1 MLSNNS
7 ENRKVL
13 HTLAMGRRLSCQ
25 LWNRVTLVLNAL
37 AYGVGL
43 VKVRLPFTNGRRQI
57 RVHVICYLAAHIED
71 RAIISGDRDFDI
83 SHRCCQSLC
92 VSLSHLS
99 REPRSVNN
107 SRICCNSW
115 KLCNGH
121 GIYGDCI
128 FPDVE

>member
-43 VKVRLPFTNGRRQI
+43 VKVRLPFTNGRRKI

-92 VSLSHLS
+92 VIS
-99 REPRSVNN
+99 
-107 SRICCNSW
+107 CNVD
-115 KLCNGH
+115 KRDFNFDNRL
-121 GIYGDCI
+121 
-128 FPDVE
+128 